1 MQGKTCAKN
10 MYKTINLHIMEYNF
24 VFQLSDIFGTHNE
37 AMYGSYSPVA
47 LAFNLQQIAMLQISI
62 LLLSIAYADSPQK
75 NSPKLYQ
82 AFLPY
87 KGLVNFLWAKNGQ
100 NRLKP
105 YFFEENLIYLDT

>member
-37 AMYGSYSPVA
+37 AMYGSYSPVP

-62 LLLSIAYADSPQK
+62 FLLSIAYADSPQK
-75 NSPKLYQ
+75 IQLNYTRHFCPI
-82 AFLPY
+82 
-87 KGLVNFLWAKNGQ
+87 AK
-100 NRLKP
+100 KAV
-105 YFFEENLIYLDT
+105 F